1 MHPQLSITDTFP
13 EVQIH
18 RGLRQGCPLSL
29 LLYVI
34 QGEVT
39 TININQDQK
48 QKE

>member
-13 EVQIH
+13 DVQIQ